1 MAAQDLSQADVAYLV
16 DMHHG
21 FEGIPSSLHAKLCHK
36 LVNGILDHRKVPLCR
51 RPVRVG
57 ATVLLALSIAASV

>member
-36 LVNGILDHRKVPLCR
+36 LVNGILDGKLVN
-51 RPVRVG
+51 
-57 ATVLLALSIAASV
+57 LSTST